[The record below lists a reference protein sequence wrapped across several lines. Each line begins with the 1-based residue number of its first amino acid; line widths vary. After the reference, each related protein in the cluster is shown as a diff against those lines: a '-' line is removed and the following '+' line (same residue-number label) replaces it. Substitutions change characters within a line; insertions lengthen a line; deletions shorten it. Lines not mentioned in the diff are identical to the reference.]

1 MPISG
6 TTVERLACDCTMSRV
21 LMADSVVVDVGRATR
36 TVPPGTRRALQQRDR
51 GCRWPGCDR
60 PVSWSTPHHLEF
72 WARGGPGDLD
82 NLVLLWG
89 LLPNSSRRPTIWAAS
104 FLAYV

>member
-72 WARGGPGDLD
+72 WARGRPGDLD
-82 NLVLLWG
+82 HLVLIC
-89 LLPNSSRRPTIWAAS
+89 LPFPSPAGACGRAAQRKGRG
-104 FLAYV
+104 